1 MWNSSRTI
9 LALNGAL
16 MIILG
21 GAFWLFPEFFTF
33 VMFPDISENQD
44 AVNVG
49 VVLRKNMGAGCIF
62 VGIIL
67 FSCQTSPR
75 STAQRLLYSSAVGF
89 LLMLTALLHVRFSEE
104 ADVPVFI
111 LVFFSILAVISF
123 FVASRRFQE

>member
-9 LALNGAL
+9 LALNGTL

-21 GAFWLFPEFFTF
+21 GAFWLFPEFFTL
-33 VMFPDISENQD
+33 VMFPDISKNQD

-49 VVLRKNMGAGCIF
+49 VVLRKNMGAGCVF

-67 FSCQTSPR
+67 SSCQSSPK

-89 LLMLTALLHVRFSEE
+89 LLMLAALLHMRFSGE

-111 LVFFSILAVISF
+111 LVFFSMLAVISL
-123 FVASRRFQE
+123 FVASRRFQD